1 MSLFKICKIRRRGNY
16 WLLSY
21 AGMNKNFFSITV
33 WQKLY
38 THSNTKYTHQI
49 QQIQIPCKPQTYL
62 HVTLQILCTNSAHAM
77 PFSHPI
83 SKDDSHPAHPNTHSS
98 VSAEAETPPADP
110 ADPAPPHGVWANAD
124 NWDTAVETTNA
135 IPNYSGVRSGTE
147 YGLYKSPPVG
157 GWYAWLIRCY

>member
-1 MSLFKICKIRRRGNY
+1 MQDSSKRQ
-16 WLLSY
+16 LLVTQLCRY
-21 AGMNKNFFSITV
+21 E
-33 WQKLY
+33 QKLILLY
-38 THSNTKYTHQI
+38 SMVNIVYSFQYKIHTSNSTNST
-49 QQIQIPCKPQTYL
+49 QTTNIHL
-62 HVTLQILCTNSAHAM
+62 HVTLQILYTNSAHAM

-83 SKDDSHPAHPNTHSS
+83 SKDDSHPSHPNTHSS
-98 VSAEAETPPADP
+98 VSAEAETPPAVP

-135 IPNYSGVRSGTE
+135 IPNYSWVRSGTE